1 MDVRK
6 LAPTLIF
13 EMHSFSESEM
23 KKVDYFWVI
32 GGGEMQIPV
41 IDEARSLGL
50 KIICSDLSASC
61 ACAQLADIFFPIDVF
76 DIDAHVLKA
85 IEISK
90 TLHIAGVLAAGIDA
104 PETMACIAQALGLPG
119 VDPEIARLVH
129 NKADFRRRLDA
140 LGFPVP
146 RYADFGE
153 DQLSEVVALA
163 QGIGYPLVLKN
174 TDSSGSRGT
183 RIFYRPDDEALRIAA
198 IDAIRVSHSRRALIE
213 SFWEGPEQTIETLFD
228 VHGNFHP
235 CFITDR
241 LFDKQEGYAIET
253 ALRHPTTLGEDVQA
267 EMYRMAYEVA
277 KAIGIRIGAAKYDC
291 ILTSQGPRIIEMTV
305 RLSGGFDCQYL
316 VPAATGKNVIL
327 AAVLTA
333 MGRPFP
339 TELLHAKYHRI
350 AVSRSLW
357 PHPGLIRAVSGLE
370 DARKIPGV
378 EKIVMR
384 KTEGDLIEPYTD
396 CTKRVCFVIAVA
408 DTQEAVDAVVAQ
420 VEQTIKI
427 DVEAL

>member
-1 MDVRK
+1 
-6 LAPTLIF
+6 
-13 EMHSFSESEM
+13 
-23 KKVDYFWVI
+23 
-32 GGGEMQIPV
+32 
-41 IDEARSLGL
+41 
-50 KIICSDLSASC
+50 
-61 ACAQLADIFFPIDVF
+61 
-76 DIDAHVLKA
+76 
-85 IEISK
+85 
-90 TLHIAGVLAAGIDA
+90 
-104 PETMACIAQALGLPG
+104 
-119 VDPEIARLVH
+119 
-129 NKADFRRRLDA
+129 
-140 LGFPVP
+140 
-146 RYADFGE
+146 
-153 DQLSEVVALA
+153 
-163 QGIGYPLVLKN
+163 
-174 TDSSGSRGT
+174 
-183 RIFYRPDDEALRIAA
+183 
-198 IDAIRVSHSRRALIE
+198 
-213 SFWEGPEQTIETLFD
+213 
-228 VHGNFHP
+228 
-235 CFITDR
+235 
-241 LFDKQEGYAIET
+241 
-253 ALRHPTTLGEDVQA
+253 
-267 EMYRMAYEVA
+267 MAYEVA

-339 TELLHAKYHRI
+339 SELLQAKYHRI

>member
-1 MDVRK
+1 MEE
-6 LAPTLIF
+6 I
-13 EMHSFSESEM
+13 
-23 KKVDYFWVI
+23 DYFWVI

-41 IDEARSLGL
+41 IDEARKLGL
-50 KIICSDLSASC
+50 KIICSDLNPNCVC
-61 ACAQLADIFFPIDVF
+61 APLADLFFPIDVF
-76 DIDAHVLKA
+76 DIEAHILKA
-85 IEISK
+85 MEVSK

-104 PETMACIAQALGLPG
+104 PETMAYLARVLGLPG

-146 RYADFGE
+146 RYADFGAE
-153 DQLSEVVALA
+153 QLSEVVSLA
-163 QGIGYPLVLKN
+163 QQIGYPLVLKN

-183 RIFYRPDDEALRIAA
+183 RIFYQPDDEALRVAA
-198 IDAIRVSHSRRALIE
+198 LDAISVSHSKRALME
-213 SFWEGPEQTIETLFD
+213 SFWEGSEQTIETLFD
-228 VHGNFHP
+228 VNGNFHP

-241 LFDKQEGYAIET
+241 LFDKQAGYALET
-253 ALRHPTTLGEDVQA
+253 SLRHPTTLGEEVQA

-291 ILTSQGPRIIEMTV
+291 ILTSEGPRIIEMTV

-316 VPAATGKNVIL
+316 VPAATGKNVIR

-333 MGRPFP
+333 MGQPFAS
-339 TELLHAKYHRI
+339 ELLEAKFHRV

-357 PHPGLIRAVSGLE
+357 PQPGLIRSVSGLE
-370 DARKIPGV
+370 EARKIPGV

-384 KTEGDLIEPYTD
+384 KNVGDLIEPYTD
-396 CTKRVCFVIAVA
+396 CTKRVCFVIASA
-408 DTQEAVDAVVAQ
+408 ETQEAVDFLVAE
-420 VEQTIKI
+420 VERTITFE
-427 DVEAL
+427 VETI